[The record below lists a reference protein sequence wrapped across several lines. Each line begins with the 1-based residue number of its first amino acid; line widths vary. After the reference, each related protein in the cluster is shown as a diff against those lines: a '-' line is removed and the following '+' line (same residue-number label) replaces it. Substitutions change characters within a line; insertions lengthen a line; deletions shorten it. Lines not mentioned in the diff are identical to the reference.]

1 MTRLDWIYLKAGVPA
16 SVVAVVAFVIA
27 LKLKGLQTSQMLAGV
42 AGYAPWVA
50 LVGFGAALVMFAA
63 PTWRLWRWER
73 GEGPMCH
80 RCGGPLGHEIDGR
93 YGPYRR
99 CLACDGNSSAC
110 YCSRGME

>member
-1 MTRLDWIYLKAGVPA
+1 MRLDWMYLKACLPA
-16 SVVAVVAFVIA
+16 GVVAIAAFVIA
-27 LKLKGLQTSQMLAGV
+27 LMLNELQASPLLSGV

-50 LVGFGAALVMFAA
+50 LVGFGAALVMIAA
-63 PTWRLWRWER
+63 PIWRLWRWEQ

-99 CLACDGNSSAC
+99 CLACDGNTAARYYS
-110 YCSRGME
+110 

>member
-1 MTRLDWIYLKAGVPA
+1 MTRLDWMYFKACVPA
-16 SVVAVVAFVIA
+16 GVVAVGTFVIA
-27 LKLKGLQTSQMLAGV
+27 LKLKGLQESPLLAGV

-50 LVGFGAALVMFAA
+50 LVGFGAALAMFAA

-93 YGPYRR
+93 YGLCRR
-99 CLACDGNSSAC
+99 CLACDGRSSAR
-110 YCSRGME
+110 YYE